1 MTSKEYNNAIYGI
14 LSSGRGYK
22 AISDLITYLENM
34 NSNTL
39 SAMRE
44 MQAEKQAIRK
54 ICERAASNKEKIQTI
69 LTMMD

>member
-1 MTSKEYNNAIYGI
+1 

-54 ICERAASNKEKIQTI
+54 ICEGGASNKEKIQTV